1 MNGGNFVLG
10 EKVAAPTEYA
20 PEVLYPIP
28 RALSRNVLGLNERAL
43 PFVGADYWHL
53 YELSWLR
60 DNGVPE
66 TRVGRLR
73 VPFDSPY
80 IVESK
85 SLKLYLNSLNFM
97 MFAAQDDLQRLIQ
110 DDVGKVVGAPVTLE
124 LFGPD
129 DARILGGGLVGMCLD
144 GLEPTEF
151 GAQPDPKMLRVLAE
165 GSEEQAFYTHQLR
178 SLCPVTAQPDW
189 ASLQIKMVG
198 DDLLPQSVLAYLL
211 SYRTHQEYHEQ
222 CVERIYN
229 DLWQT
234 VRPQQLFVQAFYLR
248 RGGIDITPMR
258 ASEHDFKPLTRLT
271 RQ

>member
-1 MNGGNFVLG
+1 MSEGNFVLG

-28 RALSRNVLGLNERAL
+28 RAFSRDALGLDQRSL

-73 VPFDSPY
+73 VPCDSPN

-97 MFAAQDDLQRLIQ
+97 KFATQDDLQALIQ
-110 DDVGKVVGAPVTLE
+110 DDVGKVVGSRVTLE

-129 DARILGGGLVGMCLD
+129 DARIRGAGLVGMCLD
-144 GLEPTEF
+144 GLEPTAF
-151 GAQPDPKMLRVLAE
+151 GSQPDPAMLRVLAE
-165 GSEEQAFYTHQLR
+165 GPEGQAFYTHQLR

-189 ASLQIKMVG
+189 ASLQIKIVG

-229 DLWQT
+229 DLWQA
-234 VRPQQLFVQAFYLR
+234 VRPEQLFVQAFYLR
-248 RGGIDITPMR
+248 RGGIDITPVR
-258 ASEHDFKPLTRLT
+258 ASDDSFNALTRLT